1 MGPTVG
7 PKAVKQRQTKGKG
20 QRETLLSFPS
30 EDEEARR
37 GVGTEMSVHGHGE
50 DHLQVEEDSDYWR
63 QF

>member
-1 MGPTVG
+1 MRKEVGAHTVG

-37 GVGTEMSVHGHGE
+37 GVGTEMSVHGHG
-50 DHLQVEEDSDYWR
+50 
-63 QF
+63 